1 VDESGFIE
9 IKITGSKENIELTPD
24 NYDIRE
30 IVFILENVEHLLAP
44 GKNNDRPI
52 ISYKIENGSVKHI
65 FKTSIQFIIHLN
77 ELIGHINKLQN
88 IDFLDSSIA
97 KAFENIQD
105 EAKKQNY
112 IFDISTSLENTNK
125 LRIDSTTK
133 FYISEKIWVNAE
145 FYFLGKIVNAGGKNK
160 ANIHILTEEFGT
172 VKIQTPIS
180 FLEQYDENILYKTF
194 VIRAIGKQNAITGEI
209 DTSTL
214 EFIDLINYQPK
225 YDAQYL
231 NELRDK
237 AKKSWLGNIN
247 PDEWLNEIR
256 GRYDK

>member
-1 VDESGFIE
+1 
-9 IKITGSKENIELTPD
+9 
-24 NYDIRE
+24 
-30 IVFILENVEHLLAP
+30 
-44 GKNNDRPI
+44 
-52 ISYKIENGSVKHI
+52 
-65 FKTSIQFIIHLN
+65 
-77 ELIGHINKLQN
+77 
-88 IDFLDSSIA
+88 
-97 KAFENIQD
+97 
-105 EAKKQNY
+105 
-112 IFDISTSLENTNK
+112 
-125 LRIDSTTK
+125 
-133 FYISEKIWVNAE
+133 
-145 FYFLGKIVNAGGKNK
+145 LGKIVNAGGKNK

-172 VKIQTPIS
+172 LKIPTPIS